1 MSKSTWENINI
12 SNNYC
17 SLSYFKYVE
26 MRCIRLSLHCS
37 LTSQSSSD
45 WTSSSFHYLNL
56 GPEKEKKKDCDTV
69 FDELF
74 LTTDHQI
81 YNITRLCLHKLSALF
96 RTTSCPAS
104 KISELTVHLEPQWW
118 SKSSSLIIWKKNDKG
133 PVHRFMSTC
142 ESPQADRVSVPQFD
156 WFQVG
161 SDKNKDEAIYLHGNV
176 KLYFSTFAFSFTVI
190 IPGNYL
196 FKMCAL
202 DHK

>member
-1 MSKSTWENINI
+1 MSKSTWENIKI

-81 YNITRLCLHKLSALF
+81 YNITRLCLHKLPALF

-118 SKSSSLIIWKKNDKG
+118 SKSSSLIIWKKKMIKG
-133 PVHRFMSTC
+133 
-142 ESPQADRVSVPQFD
+142 QFID
-156 WFQVG
+156 LWALVNHLRLTECLYPSLTDFKLG
-161 SDKNKDEAIYLHGNV
+161 LTRIRTRPFIYMGMWSCIFLH
-176 KLYFSTFAFSFTVI
+176 LPF
-190 IPGNYL
+190 PL
-196 FKMCAL
+196 L
-202 DHK
+202 

>member
-1 MSKSTWENINI
+1 MPCFQNLRANSPFRATVMVEVKLP
-12 SNNYC
+12 NN
-17 SLSYFKYVE
+17 LK
-26 MRCIRLSLHCS
+26 
-37 LTSQSSSD
+37 
-45 WTSSSFHYLNL
+45 
-56 GPEKEKKKDCDTV
+56 
-69 FDELF
+69 
-74 LTTDHQI
+74 
-81 YNITRLCLHKLSALF
+81 
-96 RTTSCPAS
+96 
-104 KISELTVHLEPQWW
+104 
-118 SKSSSLIIWKKNDKG
+118 KKNDKG